1 MWNPFKLFDELRSD
15 VAWYQAKEK
24 EALTALVSAKA
35 EMLKMKDDIKSLLG
49 NLAEKEESLNAS
61 QEAFRASQDSLNA
74 SSAAIAQAKAAL
86 DAYVPVK
93 LSKRAVKDLKA
104 EVAAAAQAIET
115 AKQKLA

>member
-1 MWNPFKLFDELRSD
+1 MWNPFKLFDELRAD

-24 EALTALVSAKA
+24 EALAALVSTKA

-49 NLAEKEESLNAS
+49 NLAAKEESL
-61 QEAFRASQDSLNA
+61 RVSQDSLNA
-74 SSAAIAQAKAAL
+74 SSAAIAQTKAAL

-104 EVAAAAQAIET
+104 EVAAAAKAIET